1 MKPHGLSFLTQS
13 RAVFLFYNKLEETKM
28 KKMDYQNV
36 RGTKDYLPNAEV
48 TRREIRRTLED
59 VFIQYGCKPL
69 ETPILNYTELMASK
83 YGGGAE
89 ILQEMYK
96 LTDRGE
102 RDLALRYD
110 LTIPFAKVVAMN
122 PNIRMPFKRY
132 EIGKVF
138 RDGPIKTGR
147 FREFTQCDVDIVGVD
162 SQIAEAELMVMA
174 LDAFSKLDL
183 QVVIQYNNRK
193 LLTGMLEVFCTP
205 IDKVNKVVLILDK
218 LEKIGLEAVTSE
230 LAELGLEPA
239 TVQNIREFLTESN
252 NTKYPYF
259 EAFSKQN
266 NQLQEGLDELTE
278 LDSYLQL
285 LGVKSQCIFNPFL
298 ARGLEIYTGTI
309 YEIFLADGSIKSSI
323 GSGGRYDNA
332 IGGLIGTNESYSTV
346 GISFGLDVIYT
357 AMCSTKGESLGSS
370 NVDYYIIPLNT
381 GKESLLVAQSL
392 RSQGYKVE
400 LEMGNKKLG
409 KALDKAN
416 KEKVQK
422 VVIIGANE
430 VANNQYKIKD
440 MDTGEEEVVV
450 FPFN

>member
-1 MKPHGLSFLTQS
+1 
-13 RAVFLFYNKLEETKM
+13 M

-36 RGTKDYLPNAEV
+36 KGTQDYLPNAEV
-48 TRREIRRTLED
+48 VKRDIRRTLED

-69 ETPILNYTELMASK
+69 ETPILNYTELLASK

-89 ILQEMYK
+89 ILDEMYT

-122 PNIRMPFKRY
+122 PTLKMPFKRY

-174 LDAFSKLDL
+174 LDAFKKLDL
-183 QVVIQYNNRK
+183 KVTIQYNNRK
-193 LLTGMLEVFCTP
+193 LLTGMLDVFGTDSEK
-205 IDKVNKVVLILDK
+205 INKVVLILDK
-218 LEKIGLEAVTSE
+218 LEKVGLEAVVSE
-230 LAELGLEPA
+230 LNNQGLSNSTVTSIEQFLTDEGNSSFNYFESYSEQNEEIRKGLKELKELESYL
-239 TVQNIREFLTESN
+239 EFLSVN
-252 NTKYPYF
+252 K
-259 EAFSKQN
+259 KC
-266 NQLQEGLDELTE
+266 
-278 LDSYLQL
+278 
-285 LGVKSQCIFNPFL
+285 VFNPFL

-309 YEIFLADGSIKSSI
+309 YEIFLSDQSIKSSI

-332 IGGLIGTNESYSTV
+332 IGGLIGTNENFSTV

-357 AMCSTKGESLGSS
+357 AMSKSEKEFKENP
-370 NVDYYIIPLNT
+370 NVDYYIVPLGT
-381 GKESLLVAQSL
+381 QKESLLVANYL
-392 RSQGYKVE
+392 RNKGYNVE
-400 LEMGNKKLG
+400 YEMSNKKLG

-416 KEKVQK
+416 KEKIRN
-422 VVIIGANE
+422 VIIIGEDEVKNNE
-430 VANNQYKIKD
+430 FKVKD
-440 MDTGEEEVVV
+440 MFSGDERIE
-450 FPFN
+450 FYQFN